1 MEYLEAVNQALA
13 ASNASLEASHRR
25 QAATILQMQ
34 ADAPAVREMEN
45 DGDRFDALRR
55 LVDIFD
61 AWGDVETLL
70 RVLAAYYGVK

>member
-34 ADAPAVREMEN
+34 ADAPAVR
-45 DGDRFDALRR
+45 
-55 LVDIFD
+55 
-61 AWGDVETLL
+61 
-70 RVLAAYYGVK
+70 